1 MHKIG
6 GVRNHFGSQLGG
18 INSYCQ
24 LTIPGDDWQ
33 RSECQLYASEML
45 EEASFMELEL
55 FREDL
60 YLTGKLLVLQ
70 VALVL
75 FQNVGDLK
83 LSFGCCHVYLAVIR
97 TEFAPRGCLCYHVL
111 VTVC

>member
-1 MHKIG
+1 MI
-6 GVRNHFGSQLGG
+6 R
-18 INSYCQ
+18 
-24 LTIPGDDWQ
+24 Q

-70 VALVL
+70 VAPVL

-97 TEFAPRGCLCYHVL
+97 NEFAPRGCLCYRVSWIFL
-111 VTVC
+111 PAYCYGVMLSFLRTEVTVKIAVLDKS

>member
-1 MHKIG
+1 
-6 GVRNHFGSQLGG
+6 
-18 INSYCQ
+18 
-24 LTIPGDDWQ
+24 
-33 RSECQLYASEML
+33 ML

-70 VALVL
+70 VAPVL

-97 TEFAPRGCLCYHVL
+97 NEFAPRGCLCYRVSWIFL
-111 VTVC
+111 PAYCYGVMLSFLRTEVTVKIAVLDKS

>member
-1 MHKIG
+1 MI
-6 GVRNHFGSQLGG
+6 R
-18 INSYCQ
+18 
-24 LTIPGDDWQ
+24 Q

-45 EEASFMELEL
+45 EEASFMDLEL

-97 TEFAPRGCLCYHVL
+97 TEFAPRGCLCYHPLPAEFLGL
-111 VTVC
+111 VE